1 MNQNKFCAN
10 VLKNWNDYHN
20 KVDAD
25 GNYIGFDDSVLGT
38 TSIKSI
44 IGKYAGK
51 MVSDMKAALSMVF
64 DPEIEAYEIALTNFH
79 AAFHALCDNK
89 HVVYD
94 LCNNDI
100 HNAKTFLTAVYG
112 SDSDEMYLYDHCE
125 KLYNTFFRTY
135 TCEDVSEATYMTVDE
150 FRKYFEVNRCDE
162 RLMHLIYTDEQ
173 ILKFERQAG
182 ERLLANCWYIAPDDE
197 AV

>member
-1 MNQNKFCAN
+1 MSQSKFCAD

-38 TSIKSI
+38 RSVKSV
-44 IGKYAGK
+44 IGKYAGQ
-51 MVSDMKAALSMVF
+51 MVSDMKDALVRIF
-64 DPEIEAYEIALTNFH
+64 DPDVSCEDGLYDFHEAFYALRYDKH
-79 AAFHALCDNK
+79 AVF
-89 HVVYD
+89 D
-94 LCNNDI
+94 LCNDDI
-100 HNAKTFLTAVYG
+100 HDAKTFLTAVYG
-112 SDSDEMYLYDHCE
+112 ADSDAMYLYNHCE
-125 KLYNTFFRTY
+125 KLGNTFFHKCDHAPETI
-135 TCEDVSEATYMTVDE
+135 CMTVDE
-150 FRKYFEVNRCDE
+150 LRKYLDANRRDE

-182 ERLLANCWYIAPDDE
+182 ERLLANCWYVAPDDE